1 MNIGVKIGVGLTIFL
16 LISVAC
22 AFAENAEYTAV
33 VYAPANLSVSIDA
46 PSEVSLGSNFVVTA
60 NVSNIGT
67 ENASKVSVKLVF
79 IDEDD
84 LNRRAFIY
92 RHPVKEIGNLEGGD
106 YSIISWNVRTK
117 AQERFIGNYSIVATV
132 KGTADISGE
141 HLREEDRRAIA
152 VPGFE
157 VFFAITGMFLA
168 AYLLR
173 RRG

>member
-1 MNIGVKIGVGLTIFL
+1 MP
-16 LISVAC
+16 
-22 AFAENAEYTAV
+22 
-33 VYAPANLSVSIDA
+33 PANISVSIDA

-60 NVSNIGT
+60 NVSNTGT
-67 ENASKVSVKLVF
+67 ENASEVSVKLVF

-92 RHPVKEIGNLEGGD
+92 CHPVKEIGNLEGGD
-106 YSIISWNVRTK
+106 SSIISWNVRIRAHK
-117 AQERFIGNYSIVATV
+117 RFIGNYSIVATA
-132 KGTADISGE
+132 KGTAEISGG
-141 HLREEDRRAIA
+141 LQLEEERMPLA

-157 VFFAITGMFLA
+157 VLFAITGMFLA